1 MSDLPDMT
9 LRLGKSKKT
18 GMGKKKYGRKEVIPL
33 KAHSDKNLRGRE
45 EKVLKIL
52 RELVIQELHFAT
64 GRSHR
69 SLCALELDHIRG
81 RNATGSEPLGA
92 IFDPLNLQLI
102 DKDIHAAK
110 TNALTSTG
118 QRMDFRGTLEQET
131 MTRLRRQIL
140 SKVGEVFTLAELRTA
155 IESMVYHESE
165 TCKICGGE
173 ATE

>member
-1 MSDLPDMT
+1 MSEIPDMT

-18 GMGKKKYGRKEVIPL
+18 GMGQKKYGRKEVKPL

-52 RELVIQELHFAT
+52 RELIIQEIHFAT
-64 GRSHR
+64 GRTYR
-69 SLCALELDHIRG
+69 SLCKLELDHIRG
-81 RNATGSEPLGA
+81 RNATGCEPLGA

-102 DKDIHAAK
+102 DHDIHAAK
-110 TNALTSTG
+110 TNALTASG

-140 SKVGEVFTLAELRTA
+140 SKTGEVFTLAELRTA
-155 IESMVYHESE
+155 IESLLYHELD

-173 ATE
+173 AAE